1 MTVSPRIL
9 SSNLGPNICWVVA
22 LKSEAKP
29 LISFFKLDLQ
39 SGNNIFP
46 IYKNDKLR
54 YALVI
59 SGVGQVNAAAATAF
73 LASKTNVPP
82 WAAWINLG
90 IAGSAD
96 GEIGKIYQGIKVRS
110 PDKNKIFFPGYRFAK
125 ILELMEIQTVDRPC
139 PSVKN
144 GVLHDM
150 EASAFVDVATR
161 FSCNELTFSFKVVS
175 DITETDMTFI
185 NKELAG
191 SLIEVNLHIIQALLL
206 EIDILTQLE
215 KQRLQVPAEIEEIL
229 GKFNFSV
236 SRQNQ
241 LIRKFKK
248 WRVVFPT
255 RTVDDLIDGSKTAKD
270 VLKYLDN
277 HLTDLKFNWIAKID

>member
-1 MTVSPRIL
+1 
-9 SSNLGPNICWVVA
+9 
-22 LKSEAKP
+22 
-29 LISFFKLDLQ
+29 
-39 SGNNIFP
+39 
-46 IYKNDKLR
+46 
-54 YALVI
+54 
-59 SGVGQVNAAAATAF
+59 
-73 LASKTNVPP
+73 
-82 WAAWINLG
+82 
-90 IAGSAD
+90 
-96 GEIGKIYQGIKVRS
+96 
-110 PDKNKIFFPGYRFAK
+110 
-125 ILELMEIQTVDRPC
+125 
-139 PSVKN
+139 
-144 GVLHDM
+144 
-150 EASAFVDVATR
+150 
-161 FSCNELTFSFKVVS
+161 
-175 DITETDMTFI
+175 MTFI

-229 GKFNFSV
+229 GKFHFSV

>member
-1 MTVSPRIL
+1 M
-9 SSNLGPNICWVVA
+9 
-22 LKSEAKP
+22 
-29 LISFFKLDLQ
+29 
-39 SGNNIFP
+39 
-46 IYKNDKLR
+46 
-54 YALVI
+54 
-59 SGVGQVNAAAATAF
+59 NAAAATAF

-90 IAGSAD
+90 IAGSVD

-175 DITETDMTFI
+175 DITETDL
-185 NKELAG
+185 N
-191 SLIEVNLHIIQALLL
+191 S
-206 EIDILTQLE
+206 
-215 KQRLQVPAEIEEIL
+215 
-229 GKFNFSV
+229 NFSDP
-236 SRQNQ
+236 SLR
-241 LIRKFKK
+241 
-248 WRVVFPT
+248 
-255 RTVDDLIDGSKTAKD
+255 G
-270 VLKYLDN
+270 
-277 HLTDLKFNWIAKID
+277 